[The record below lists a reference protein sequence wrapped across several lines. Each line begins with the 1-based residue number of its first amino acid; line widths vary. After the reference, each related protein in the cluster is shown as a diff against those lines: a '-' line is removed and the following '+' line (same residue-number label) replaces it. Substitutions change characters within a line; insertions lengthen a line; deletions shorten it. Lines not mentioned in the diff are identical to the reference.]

1 MNTQLWFLGL
11 ASVLSGIVVKSYM
24 ENTQSP
30 GVVLKLVELWEDKMT
45 HVAMVMTTFIVSFLF
60 LAQITQLAFN
70 EIKEMERIVD

>member
-45 HVAMVMTTFIVSFLF
+45 HVAMVMTAFIVSFLF